1 MYTDCSI
8 MAFLHWSD
16 FILNWSKKKK
26 TNTFGYL
33 LTTIYTTIEGS
44 MAPKEID

>member
-1 MYTDCSI
+1 

-16 FILNWSKKKK
+16 FILNRGKK
-26 TNTFGYL
+26 TQNTFGYL
-33 LTTIYTTIEGS
+33 LTSTYTTIEMS